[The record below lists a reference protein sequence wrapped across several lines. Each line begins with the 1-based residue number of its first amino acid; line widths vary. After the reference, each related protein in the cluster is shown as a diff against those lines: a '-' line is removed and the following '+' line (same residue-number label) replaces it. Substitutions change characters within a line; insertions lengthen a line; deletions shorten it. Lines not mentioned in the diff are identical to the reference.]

1 MRPDTGTHGADPQRR
16 VFRNRV
22 SRNYVSRLL
31 RTTAFRTALIY
42 ACTFSLVAAS
52 GLGFI
57 YWSTARHI
65 EAQTDARLRLE
76 TEVLL
81 NLYQN
86 QSLPALLDTIRR
98 RSREDG
104 QRIFFYLLW
113 SPERERLAGH
123 LSDWPSE
130 LDTQPE
136 DDASD
141 DMQRRYFTL
150 PLSEVFQVSGPKR
163 DDLVRVLVTTLPDGY
178 RLLVGRDLH
187 DEEALLEHT
196 FTVSLG
202 VITVI
207 FSLALLGSLLL
218 GHYTLRRID
227 AVSRTAGEIMA
238 GDLSQR
244 IALSRRDNEFDEL
257 GRKLNQM
264 LTRIEQLLAGMRQVT
279 DNVAH
284 DLRKPLNRLRN
295 RLEVTL
301 LEARSEDEY
310 RAVLEQ
316 SIHDTDEMLKTF
328 NALLSIAQA
337 EAGMKRNDWGR
348 IELAGMVED
357 LADLYGAV
365 AEDKGLGFDCR
376 ADPQAT
382 IPGNRRLLAQAVGNL
397 LDNAIKYTPQGGR
410 VALEVVAEDDAVVL
424 TVTDSGPGIPAEERQ
439 RVLERFVRLDS
450 ARHQPGSG
458 LGLSLVRAVAKLH
471 DARLELSDN
480 NPGLKVSLRFGT
492 A

>member
-1 MRPDTGTHGADPQRR
+1 MKPD
-16 VFRNRV
+16 
-22 SRNYVSRLL
+22 YVRRLL

-42 ACTFSLVAAS
+42 ACGFSLVAAS
-52 GLGFI
+52 GLAFI
-57 YWSTARHI
+57 YWSTERHL

-76 TEVLL
+76 TEILI
-81 NLYQN
+81 NLYQR
-86 QSLPALLDTIRR
+86 QSLPVLLDTIRR
-98 RSREDG
+98 RSREDE

-113 SPERERLAGH
+113 SPDRQRLAGQ
-123 LSDWPSE
+123 LSNWPPGLE
-130 LDTQPE
+130 ALRG
-136 DDASD
+136 DAPRS
-141 DMQRRYFTL
+141 YATL
-150 PLSEVFQVSGPKR
+150 ALGDVLQVGAARR
-163 DDLVRVLVTTLPDGY
+163 DDRVRVMVTTLPDGY

-187 DEEALLEHT
+187 DDEFLLEHI
-196 FTVSLG
+196 FTVSLA
-202 VITVI
+202 VIAVI
-207 FSLALLGSLLL
+207 FLLALPGSLIL

-227 AVSRTAGEIMA
+227 AVSRTAGDIMA
-238 GDLSQR
+238 GDLTRR
-244 IALSRRDNEFDEL
+244 IPISRRDNEFDEL

-264 LTRIEQLLAGMRQVT
+264 LTRIEQLLGGMRQVT

-316 SIHDTDEMLKTF
+316 SIQDTDEMLKTF

-337 EAGMKRNDWGR
+337 EAGVKRNDWGR
-348 IELAGMVED
+348 IELAGMVDD

-365 AEDKGLGFDCR
+365 AEDQGLSFTHQ
-376 ADPQAT
+376 ADPRAIIQ
-382 IPGNRRLLAQAVGNL
+382 GNRRLLAQAVGNL
-397 LDNAIKYTPQGGR
+397 LDNAVKYTPAGGR
-410 VALEVVAEDDAVVL
+410 VELAVTRSGTKVVL
-424 TVTDSGPGIPAEERQ
+424 TVADNGSGIPATERE

-450 ARHQPGSG
+450 ARKQPGSG

-480 NPGLKVSLRFGT
+480 QPGLKVSLRFPGMT
-492 A
+492 